1 MNTSSPLS
9 DYFRLASAQEKAL
22 RRLGITTLR
31 DLLYHFPV
39 RYEAAGTEATSRE
52 LAPGA
57 KVTLIGIV
65 SKLEAK
71 KLWKSR
77 RTVTEG
83 WFEDSAGR
91 VKIMWF
97 NQPYMASYVPQGTLV
112 RLTGTV
118 GGKSGKP
125 YIANPEV
132 EKISNIDTGK
142 NLFAP
147 KSSEIA
153 ADARRGESSSGDVLE
168 STATEMQEPRNNAD
182 AAISGLFPVYPE
194 SQGVTSRWFY
204 HAIRRLFDNDIH
216 KKIEDPI
223 PADVRE
229 SLKLPDIAASLV
241 FIHQPENEK
250 HAEAARKRFSFEEMF
265 VLQTARAMERAEND
279 SERAFAITNAAALAE
294 KFLSTVP
301 VEPTGAQRRAISDI
315 LTNFEKSQPM
325 ARLLEGDVGS
335 GKTLVAAASAY
346 AIVNSRPPQRESG
359 TLQVA
364 YMAPTE
370 ILAQQH
376 FDSFIEYFRHLP
388 INIALMTGSG
398 CKKFPSKTRT
408 GRGPDADITD
418 ISRTQLLKWVENG
431 EIAVVIGTHA
441 LIQKSVRFQNL
452 AYVIVDEQHRFGTSQ
467 RKALVRRTDAEQTRN
482 VAEVHDPLL
491 YRDLTY
497 RIREALF
504 KVKKELGGGHKEVV
518 YQRALAEEFTRS
530 KLTFSREKRIP
541 IMYNKKE
548 VGIYQPDFVIENK
561 VVVELK
567 ALNFVGTSEKK
578 QLWSYL
584 KGSEYHLGLLVNFGP
599 KELTIDRVVYD
610 KARISASVPH
620 EVRVRSAS
628 VPHFLSMT
636 ATPIPRT
643 LALTIYG
650 DLDISVLDEL
660 PPGRAKITTTIV
672 AKTERAACY
681 EKVRDELK
689 KGRQA
694 YVICP
699 RIEEPDPAKINA
711 LQAKSAK
718 AEATRL
724 KKEVFPEFS
733 IGLLHGAMKPKEKD
747 DAMREFTAGK
757 TQILVATSVVEVG
770 VNVPNAT
777 VILIEGAER
786 FGLAQL
792 HQLRGRVMRSSH
804 LPYCFLLP
812 ETRGEVSMKRLKA
825 LEKSS
830 DGFKLAEVDL
840 ETRGPGDLYGMQ
852 QWGISDLG
860 MEALKN
866 PRLIAAARETAQ
878 SLVQK
883 DPTLSNHPGLA
894 ERVANAGKE
903 LHGE

>member
-1 MNTSSPLS
+1 MQTNDSL
-9 DYFRLASAQEKAL
+9 DQYFRLAPAQKKAL
-22 RRLGITTLR
+22 KRLGITTLR
-31 DLLYHFPV
+31 ELLYHFPV
-39 RYEAAGTEATSRE
+39 RYEAAGTESTSRE

-57 KVTLIGIV
+57 KVTLTGIV

-118 GGKSGKP
+118 GGKTGKP
-125 YIANPEV
+125 YISNPEV
-132 EKISNIDTGK
+132 EKISAVDSEG
-142 NLFAP
+142 LFRSAGTP
-147 KSSEIA
+147 
-153 ADARRGESSSGDVLE
+153 DASVGTPTSLERR
-168 STATEMQEPRNNAD
+168 
-182 AAISGLFPVYPE
+182 GLFPVYPE
-194 SQGVTSRWFY
+194 SVGITSRWFY
-204 HAIRRLFDNDIH
+204 HAMRKLFEKDVH
-216 KKIEDPI
+216 HSVEDPI
-223 PADVRE
+223 PENVRQQ
-229 SLKLPDIAASLV
+229 LNLPDIATALV
-241 FIHQPENEK
+241 WVHQPEKNS
-250 HAEAARKRFSFEEMF
+250 HAEAARKRFSFEEML

-279 SERAFAITNAAALAE
+279 GERAFSIQDAPTLVE
-294 KFLSTVP
+294 RFLSTVP
-301 VEPTGAQRRAISDI
+301 VTATGAQRRAISDI
-315 LTNFEKSQPM
+315 LSNFSNSQPM

-346 AIVNSRPPQRESG
+346 AVVNSRPPQRESG

-398 CKKFPSKTRT
+398 CKKFPSKTRI

-418 ISRTQLLKWVENG
+418 ISRTQLLKWVEGG

-452 AYVIVDEQHRFGTSQ
+452 AYVIVDEQHRFGTKQ
-467 RKALVRRTDAEQTRN
+467 RKALVRGHTQNERGTNADINPTQST
-482 VAEVHDPLL
+482 DPLL

-497 RIREALF
+497 RIREAVFNLR
-504 KVKKELGGGHKEVV
+504 KELGTGHKEIV
-518 YQRALAEEFTRS
+518 YQRALAEAFDAA
-530 KLTFSREKRIP
+530 KLSFSRETQIP
-541 IMYNKKE
+541 VMYRNKK
-548 VGIYQPDFVIENK
+548 VGTYVPDFIIEDK
-561 VVVELK
+561 IIVELK
-567 ALNFVGTSEKK
+567 ALPYVGPKEKK
-578 QLWSYL
+578 QLWHYL
-584 KGSEYHLGLLVNFGP
+584 KGSPYRVALLVNFGN
-599 KELTIDRVVYD
+599 ERATIDRVVYD
-610 KARISASVPH
+610 TARVSASGP
-620 EVRVRSAS
+620 RTSAS
-628 VPHFLSMT
+628 IPHFLSMT

-650 DLDISVLDEL
+650 DLDISILDEL
-660 PPGRAKITTTIV
+660 PPGRAKITTSIV
-672 AKTERAACY
+672 AKDERAACY
-681 EKVRDELK
+681 EKVREELR

-718 AEATRL
+718 AEAVRL
-724 KKEVFPEFS
+724 KKDIFQEYK
-733 IGLLHGAMKPKEKD
+733 IGLLHGALKPKEKD
-747 DAMREFTAGK
+747 DAMREFSAGK
-757 TQILVATSVVEVG
+757 IQILVATSVVEVG

-804 LPYCFLLP
+804 PPYCFLLP
-812 ETRGEVSMKRLKA
+812 EVAGEIAMKRLRA

-830 DGFKLAEVDL
+830 DGFKLAEADL
-840 ETRGPGDLYGMQ
+840 EARGAGDLLGRK

-866 PRLIAAARETAQ
+866 IKLIRAARDEAE
-878 SLVQK
+878 SLVRE
-883 DPTLSNHPGLA
+883 DPLLTKYPALR
-894 ERVANAGKE
+894 ERIERTSGE